1 MPPDPED
8 AGVVVSPSFVQVR
21 SPYQSLDPAALL
33 ERPTSVLLGVDDGAA
48 KVIRD
53 IGIET
58 VLDLAT
64 STLLFTAGQ
73 ICHLADNGQGKY
85 SAAGRVPRD
94 ALREAHETPI
104 AELPNL
110 PVHVLNSSAS
120 ATQLDGLA
128 TALDIQSIRDLSAW
142 PPYRTAREIFSRVNG
157 QAASALT
164 SDTEAPPDLVPQ
176 NGQYPTERVH
186 YEVLVFDRFVGGD
199 QVGTLIPL
207 GSGGALDLPAY
218 LTDERGYERP
228 AVGGVLSFTQ
238 SWYTKGLALGQLI
251 HSIALGPGEST
262 KIAMIDWS
270 RSVRTSAR
278 ENISEDERL
287 LSDLTRARAIAEI
300 TGAVARETQRGES
313 AAHSEANSKQWGE
326 ADGTAG
332 LRDLPWLSALTGIT
346 SPGVTTSGTSFGRSW
361 GQTDA
366 TSWSTS
372 SGERDVSATLAQDIA
387 DRTHQ
392 ASHAARN
399 RRASIV
405 REVSQQESETI
416 STRTLT
422 NYNHMHALTVE
433 HYEVVQLY
441 RTVTEVSKADRC
453 LFVPMKLLDF
463 RRANVVDRY
472 RAVLVDAA
480 LSPIVRE
487 ALQYPAGSTRIKA
500 PAVSTGDLDTVAG
513 DASAFSNRARDRWN
527 AYDIQRMFTATGG
540 LSSVLPDG
548 RIILPSD
555 AVLRDVEF
563 LGAVPKPAEGDGG
576 EDYFTGKVALT
587 VNGSAA
593 TDSGKK
599 IRQGSQV
606 KVTAAGVVTYGT
618 PKPTTTAEYFS
629 GSFQTTVDA
638 RLVFDTQ
645 KLIKKG
651 SRIQLQAAGRV
662 KFGPGDIGLGYDAD
676 GKSSTAGAA
685 YYAPGLRELS
695 LVARIGTRWY
705 QGGQQKSFV
714 ATDDEVLIL
723 QANDEV
729 GGLDNNSGAWEVGVT
744 VTPPPDTTTPV
755 TMYDADGRT
764 ASAGTSFFAPGLR
777 EYSLIARVGT
787 KWHQAGVN
795 QEFTADEDGPLL
807 LQPNDVVGD
816 LVNNTGAWEV
826 ALEVKPPPA
835 TPVTARTTEVTIANH
850 DGQAITLQMPQA
862 GPVAIGRSLRIEQ
875 TAWLSVK
882 ATGVTAGDVGFLVAT
897 IEFRDASFRLGI
909 PVRLQPDAG
918 VVALETVVSMDLV
931 SHLQDNRLYYSQ
943 AVWRALDPAT
953 IGILLSGYTWPIG
966 GKPRPL
972 VEVVDPTPV
981 SIVANY
987 LVLRI
992 SGDDKAERTAWLKAK
1007 RIKIGTL
1014 REDQVP
1020 VPSGGVFAE
1029 AVLGR
1034 FNSGERLDLT
1044 RFWDWQD
1051 SPIPI
1056 QPPDIAAIQAGSRRD
1071 TDTTVPGQL
1080 GTPML
1085 NIVNPPALPDPQ
1097 GMGAILAAVQNGN
1110 MFRDMSGLAA
1120 TIGLAQKGLEGA
1132 FEGAESG
1139 AAQAGT
1145 NAAAAAQL
1153 AGKVAE
1159 AVAQVVAAYLGG
1171 GKAGGSGGSMIESPK
1186 GNSKAGSALNYARD
1200 MDSRGVPPPGGGS
1213 ADQDG
1218 EEGSPSENGS
1228 AGEADT
1234 WEGEMMTAASG
1245 AGTPFTLA
1253 NFVTKSVLGGSP
1265 DAGKKRT
1272 GPLYWPNPSEIRV
1285 VEIAGYE
1292 FEFEP
1297 NSPSSGKIKGT
1308 WLAKGHNGTYQL
1320 SKNEPGLCVIKVNV
1334 GNDPTQTNDIDV
1346 TLTIN
1351 DGMATLVGTIYKGK
1365 PEDERITYSEKDLP
1379 VAVKGAGTKQDPFT
1393 ITFPNKRKPKKP
1405 VILEWPKG

>member
-1 MPPDPED
+1 
-8 AGVVVSPSFVQVR
+8 VSRPFVQVR
-21 SPYQSLDPAALL
+21 SPYQSLDPAVLL
-33 ERPTSVLLGVDDGAA
+33 QRPTSVLLGVGQGAA

-64 STLLFTAGQ
+64 STLLSTADY
-73 ICHLADNGQGKY
+73 ICQLADNGQGKY
-85 SAAGRVPRD
+85 AAAGRVPRD

-104 AELPNL
+104 TELPNL
-110 PVHVLNSSAS
+110 PIHVLSSSAS
-120 ATQLDGLA
+120 ATKLDGLA
-128 TALDIQSIRDLSAW
+128 TALDIHSIRDLSAW
-142 PPYRTAREIFSRVNG
+142 PPYRTAREVFSRVNG
-157 QAASALT
+157 QAANAPTADMES
-164 SDTEAPPDLVPQ
+164 PPDLVPQ

-186 YEVLVFDRFVGGD
+186 YEVLVFDHFVDGD
-199 QVGTLIPL
+199 EVGQLTPL
-207 GSGGALDLPAY
+207 GSAGALDLPAY

-228 AVGGVLSFTQ
+228 AVGGVLTFTQ

-326 ADGTAG
+326 AGGAAS
-332 LRDLPWLSALTGIT
+332 LRDLPWLSALTGII
-346 SPGVTTSGTSFGRSW
+346 SPGVTTSGTSFGKSW
-361 GQTDA
+361 GKTDA

-372 SGERDVSATLAQDIA
+372 SGERDVSAALAQDIA

-441 RTVTEVSKADRC
+441 RTVTEMSKADRC

-463 RRANVVDRY
+463 RRANVIDRY
-472 RAVLVDAA
+472 RAALVDVA
-480 LSPIVRE
+480 LSPVVRE

-513 DASAFSNRARDRWN
+513 DASAFSNRARDKWN
-527 AYDIQRMFTATGG
+527 AYDIQRMLTATGG
-540 LSSVLPDG
+540 LSSVLADG

-563 LGAVPKPAEGDGG
+563 LGTVPMPAKGDGG
-576 EDYFTGKVALT
+576 EDYFTGKVVLT

-606 KVTAAGVVTYGT
+606 KVAAAGVVTYGT
-618 PKPTTTAEYFS
+618 PKPTTTADYFS
-629 GSFQTTVDA
+629 GSFQMTVDA
-638 RLVFDTQ
+638 RLVVDTE

-651 SRIQLQAAGRV
+651 SRIQLSAAGRIKV
-662 KFGPGDIGLGYDAD
+662 GEAFGVGYDAD
-676 GKSSTAGAA
+676 GVSSAAGPAH
-685 YYAPGLRELS
+685 YAPGLRELS
-695 LVARIGTRWY
+695 LIARLGTRWY
-705 QGGQQKSFV
+705 QGGRQKTFI
-714 ATDDEVLIL
+714 AADEGVLIL
-723 QANDEV
+723 QVNDLV
-729 GGLDNNSGAWEVGVT
+729 GELNNNSGAWEVGVT
-744 VTPPPDTTTPV
+744 VTPPTDTTTPA
-755 TMYDADGRT
+755 TTYDADGRA

-795 QEFTADEDGPLL
+795 REFTADEDGPLL

-816 LVNNTGAWEV
+816 LANNTGAWEV
-826 ALEVKPPPA
+826 TLEVKPPPA
-835 TPVTARTTEVTIANH
+835 TPVTARTTEVTIADH
-850 DGQAITLQMPQA
+850 DGQAITLKMPQS
-862 GPVAIGRSLRIEQ
+862 GPVGIGRSLRMEQ

-882 ATGVTAGDVGFLVAT
+882 ATGVTSGDVGFLVAT
-897 IEFRDASFRLGI
+897 IEFRDGSFRLGI

-918 VVALETVVSMDLV
+918 VVVLETVLSMDLV

-953 IGILLSGYTWPIG
+953 IGILLSGYTWPMG

-987 LVLRI
+987 LVLRV
-992 SGDDKAERTAWLKAK
+992 SGDDEAERTGWLTSK

-1034 FNSGERLDLT
+1034 FNSSERLDLT
-1044 RFWDWQD
+1044 RFWNWQE

-1056 QPPDIAAIQAGSRRD
+1056 QPPDIATIQAGSRRD
-1071 TDTTVPGQL
+1071 TDMTVPGQL

-1097 GMGAILAAVQNGN
+1097 GMGAVLAAVQNGN

-1120 TIGLAQKGLEGA
+1120 TIGLAQKGMEGA
-1132 FEGAESG
+1132 FEGAASG

-1145 NAAAAAQL
+1145 NAAVAAQL
-1153 AGKVAE
+1153 AGEVAE

-1171 GKAGGSGGSMIESPK
+1171 GKAGGSDGLMNTGGLSGQGAKINYGRGYDERQESKGAPSGGSGAWEPAEAGAGGTGTVIGESK
-1186 GNSKAGSALNYARD
+1186 ESNAFDRALGS
-1200 MDSRGVPPPGGGS
+1200 GGGGS
-1213 ADQDG
+1213 INGLAGQLQQLIMGAAPAAKKELTLKQKVPDKDEKAVVG
-1218 EEGSPSENGS
+1218 AIAAKIVRGTPEFASLIKYPDSDIVFKNEEGTD
-1228 AGEADT
+1228 ADL
-1234 WEGEMMTAASG
+1234 MMTSKLRDKLKKLAGLVSAEWPGKKLRVTEAWDESSEHAATSTHYEGRG
-1245 AGTPFTLA
+1245 ADITVDDVDSAKLGRLGQLA
-1253 NFVTKSVLGGSP
+1253 V
-1265 DAGKKRT
+1265 DAGLDWVFYENDKHVHVSMKK
-1272 GPLYWPNPSEIRV
+1272 
-1285 VEIAGYE
+1285 
-1292 FEFEP
+1292 
-1297 NSPSSGKIKGT
+1297 
-1308 WLAKGHNGTYQL
+1308 
-1320 SKNEPGLCVIKVNV
+1320 
-1334 GNDPTQTNDIDV
+1334 
-1346 TLTIN
+1346 
-1351 DGMATLVGTIYKGK
+1351 
-1365 PEDERITYSEKDLP
+1365 
-1379 VAVKGAGTKQDPFT
+1379 
-1393 ITFPNKRKPKKP
+1393 
-1405 VILEWPKG
+1405 